1 MLKHTRLSKAE
12 AVSFTELQAASA
24 ALEKESIRDFFE
36 GESND
41 PVQVIM
47 RLEERYLAE
56 EKEKEK

>member
-1 MLKHTRLSKAE
+1 MLKHTRLSKAKE
-12 AVSFTELQAASA
+12 VSFTDLQAASI

-36 GESND
+36 GESSD

>member
-1 MLKHTRLSKAE
+1 MLKHTRLSRAE
-12 AVSFTELQAASA
+12 EISFTDLQAASVDM
-24 ALEKESIRDFFE
+24 EKESIRDFFE